1 MRTFLALELPVEIK
15 NQISDITKEFR
26 AFHPQG
32 IKWVE
37 QENIHITLQFIGE
50 TKTQDITEISEFL
63 KEEFSR
69 ISRIKF
75 FSPSLQIVP
84 GRNPRIIWIHL
95 ETENKDIYRFSKNI
109 KSYLQ
114 KLGYSLDKKPL
125 RFHITLGRIKKRLPD
140 FFIQTVLTKEIP
152 FSEIAVSEACFY
164 QSFLRPEGP
173 RYSKIGKYKLEIK
186 EP

>member
-140 FFIQTVLTKEIP
+140 FFIKSVLTKEIP
-152 FSEIAVSEACFY
+152 FSEIEVAEATFY
-164 QSFLRPEGP
+164 QSILRPEGP
-173 RYSKIGKYKLEIK
+173 RYSKIGQYKLEI
-186 EP
+186 

>member
-15 NQISDITKEFR
+15 NQISDIKEEFR

-37 QENIHITLQFIGE
+37 DDNIHITLQFIGE
-50 TKTQDITEISEFL
+50 TKTQDMAEISDFL
-63 KEEFSR
+63 KKEFSQ
-69 ISRIKF
+69 ISKIKF
-75 FSPSLQIVP
+75 FSPLMQIVP
-84 GRNPRIIWIHL
+84 GRNPRIIWLHL
-95 ETENKDIYRFSKNI
+95 ETENKEIYRFSKNI

-140 FFIQTVLTKEIP
+140 LFIQSVLTKEIP
-152 FSEIAVSEACFY
+152 FSEIEVSEACFY
-164 QSFLRPEGP
+164 QSILRPQGP
-173 RYSKIGKYKLEIK
+173 MYNGITNYIFSKE
-186 EP
+186 

>member
-1 MRTFLALELPVEIK
+1 MRTFLALELPAEIK
-15 NQISDITKEFR
+15 KQISDIKEELR

-50 TKTQDITEISEFL
+50 TKSQDITEISDFL
-63 KEEFSR
+63 KEEFSQ
-69 ISRIKF
+69 ISKIRF

-95 ETENKDIYRFSKNI
+95 ETENKEIYRISKNL

-114 KLGYSLDKKPL
+114 KLGYSPDKKPL
-125 RFHITLGRIKKRLPD
+125 KFHITLGRIKKRLPD

-152 FSEIAVSEACFY
+152 FSEIEVTEACFY
-164 QSFLRPEGP
+164 QSILRPQGP
-173 RYSKIGKYKLEIK
+173 VYDSITNYIFSKE
-186 EP
+186 

>member
-1 MRTFLALELPVEIK
+1 MRTFLALELPEEIK
-15 NQISDITKEFR
+15 MQLSNITEELR

-32 IKWVE
+32 IKWIE

-50 TKTQDITEISEFL
+50 TKTQDITDISNFF
-63 KEEFSR
+63 KKEFSQ
-69 ISRIKF
+69 ISKIMF
-75 FSPSLQIVP
+75 SSPSLQIVP

-95 ETENKDIYRFSKNI
+95 ETENKEIYRISKNI

-140 FFIQTVLTKEIP
+140 FFIQTVLTKEIL
-152 FSEIAVSEACFY
+152 FSEIEVTEATFY
-164 QSFLRPEGP
+164 QSILRPQGP
-173 RYSKIGKYKLEIK
+173 VYNGITNYIFSKE
-186 EP
+186 